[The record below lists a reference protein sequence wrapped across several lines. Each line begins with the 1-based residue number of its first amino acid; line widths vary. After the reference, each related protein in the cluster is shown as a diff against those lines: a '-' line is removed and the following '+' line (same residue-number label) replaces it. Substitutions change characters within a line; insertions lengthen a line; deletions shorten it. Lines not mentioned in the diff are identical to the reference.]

1 MKILFLTDNFPPE
14 SNAPAIRTHEHAR
27 VWVEQGHDVVV
38 VTCAPNFPTGRV
50 FDGYRNRLF
59 QRETIDGIEVIRV
72 WTYIT
77 ANQGFAKRILD
88 YVSFMFAA
96 IVGSFAVRRPDVVVA
111 TSPQF
116 FTAVAGWVV
125 GGLKRRPWVFELRDL
140 WPESIVAV
148 GASSGGFVLDQLE
161 HFSHF
166 LYRSAD
172 LVVPV
177 TRVFA
182 ERLRA
187 LGVPDERIE
196 TVTNGIDPD
205 SFTISASP
213 DETRDRYGIP
223 KDAFVSSFVGTV
235 GMAHGVG
242 IVLDAAELTRDDPT
256 LHYVIMGNGAD
267 RDSIRA
273 RLGEVGA
280 KNVTLIEG
288 GPRQAALEV
297 LAASDASLVVLR
309 DTPVFETV
317 IPSKIFEAMALRRPI
332 VLGVRG
338 EAKRIVVDDG
348 ACGIAFPPEDAEAM
362 VGVLERLRDD
372 DALAA
377 QLGDRGRRFVETEYR
392 RSALAEKLLGALD
405 AVVHDTGS
413 AR

>member
-27 VWVEQGHDVVV
+27 RWVELGHEVIV

-59 QRETIDGIEVIRV
+59 QRERIDGIEVIRV

-77 ANQGFAKRILD
+77 ANEGFAKRVLD
-88 YVSFMFAA
+88 YVSFMLAA
-96 IVGSFAVRRPDVVVA
+96 IVASFAVHRVDIVVA

-125 GGLKRRPWVFELRDL
+125 GALKRRRWVFELRDL

-148 GASSGGFVLDQLE
+148 GASSGGPVLDALE
-161 HFSHF
+161 RFSHF
-166 LYRSAD
+166 LYRRAD

-182 ERLRA
+182 ERLRE
-187 LGVPDERIE
+187 LGVPDDRIE
-196 TVTNGIDPD
+196 IVTNGIDPE
-205 SFTISASP
+205 SFEIAA
-213 DETRDRYGIP
+213 TRDEVRARYGIP
-223 KDAFVSSFVGTV
+223 ADAFVSSFVGTV

-242 IVLDAAELTRDDPT
+242 IVLDAAEITKDDPS

-267 RDSIRA
+267 KAAVRA
-273 RLGEVGA
+273 RLEQRA
-280 KNVTLIEG
+280 LRNVTMIDG
-288 GPRQAALEV
+288 RPRQEALDLV
-297 LAASDASLVVLR
+297 SASDASLVVLR
-309 DTPVFETV
+309 DSPVFETV

-338 EAKRIVVDDG
+338 EAMRIVVDEG
-348 ACGIAFPPEDAEAM
+348 ACGLAFPPEDAAAM
-362 VGVLERLRDD
+362 VRCLRRVADD
-372 DALAA
+372 PALAA
-377 QLGDRGRRFVETEYR
+377 QLGDRGRAFVGDAYR
-392 RSALAEKLLGALD
+392 RTKLAERMLAALER
-405 AVVHDTGS
+405 T
-413 AR
+413 ARSGRS